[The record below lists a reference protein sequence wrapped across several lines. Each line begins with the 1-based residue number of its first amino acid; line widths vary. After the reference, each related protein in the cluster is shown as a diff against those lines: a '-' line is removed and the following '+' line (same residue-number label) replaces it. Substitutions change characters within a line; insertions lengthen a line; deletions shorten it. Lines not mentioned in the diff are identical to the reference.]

1 MRVRATCSL
10 LFAFG
15 IAGQLAAPGR
25 ACARHIRPL
34 FEPTDLEIEQPGV
47 IEADLQFGLMR
58 GEGAL
63 RVVVP
68 DFELDV
74 GLLPNLEFD
83 LDGAYAIEAR
93 SRGPFSFDHAAPDS
107 LWPAAKL
114 AFYDAHNDADQ
125 SAFAFGIQL
134 GPKLPVAAAAHGVG
148 AEGIALLG
156 TSYAIVHAVW
166 NAGGFVDPAPDP
178 SSAQRPCG
186 FEFGVDL
193 DVDLDDD
200 QRFSLNGSVSAV
212 HFLSQ
217 DPDQLLTAAGVTW
230 SISDTL
236 DVSLTGLL
244 GVLAGGDRYGILLGV
259 SPKFALFD

>member
-1 MRVRATCSL
+1 MRVGAACSL
-10 LFAFG
+10 SFVFG
-15 IAGQLAAPGR
+15 IAGQLAAPGH
-25 ACARHIRPL
+25 ACARHVRPL

-47 IEADLQFGLMR
+47 IEGDLQFGLVR
-58 GEGAL
+58 GDGAL

-74 GLLPNLEFD
+74 GILPNLEFD
-83 LDGAYAIEAR
+83 LDGAYAIESR

-114 AFYDAHNDADQ
+114 GFYDAQNEVEQ
-125 SAFAFGIQL
+125 SAFAFGVQL

-148 AEGIALLG
+148 AEGLALLG
-156 TSYAIVHAVW
+156 TSYAGVHAVW
-166 NAGGFVDPAPDP
+166 NAGGFADPAPDA
-178 SSAQRPCG
+178 SSSQRPHG
-186 FEFGVDL
+186 LEFGVDL
-193 DVDLDDD
+193 NVDLDAD
-200 QRFSLNGSVSAV
+200 QRFSLNGSVSLV
-212 HFLSQ
+212 HFLSS
-217 DPDQLLTAAGVTW
+217 DPDQLLMAAGVTW
-230 SISDTL
+230 SISEML